1 MDLQSLT
8 SVCLPDGEFERLK
21 KDMRLDI
28 STGGIS
34 SFFDRYIM
42 LDSASLSDKFCR
54 IGKMKGKL
62 ERWLQ

>member
-1 MDLQSLT
+1 
-8 SVCLPDGEFERLK
+8 
-21 KDMRLDI
+21 MRLDI

-54 IGKMKGKL
+54 IGKMKGRL